1 MDTESD
7 RRAGRGAHGGI
18 DVSVVVPAYNC
29 RASLDRCLTS
39 LLVQRVA
46 KEIVVV
52 DGGSRDGTRE
62 LLDLYAA
69 CHPRLVTVIHDR
81 HPCTPGG
88 ARNRGLARAAG
99 RYVFFCDAGDRLA
112 PEALAP
118 LVAAADRNGSDVV
131 VGRVSGARDGLRDS
145 ADRASLAAVYDDLT
159 CFKLFRR
166 AFLERH
172 ALRFDETQRTGEDT
186 TFTVHAYCHARV
198 VSVVA
203 GHDCYHAEAVGEA
216 TGTES
221 GVTGCAADPL
231 TRLRLV
237 RTPIEVMARHVPPGA
252 LRDRLLLRHLRRDV
266 LARLG
271 APFLAADEADREKI
285 AVEVADICGQ
295 WLTPGVRAALD
306 DMDAARL
313 AALDDTA
320 RLVRLAR
327 VEAAPLRHRLTTL
340 TWHGDHLLVGGHA
353 CLAEPPAPAAPATAP
368 PAPAPPATALP
379 APAPPAP
386 AALAPVLFAPTPEDP
401 ARDDGLG
408 GVVGLVLRERL
419 SREERA
425 LPTRQ
430 AAGTFATLIDV
441 TALPPGVWD
450 VHVFVECE
458 GVRRPARF
466 GSGRDPG
473 VGVPGP
479 RLVNGVAVVP
489 FLTRSQG
496 TRSLGHLSIDAGGHA
511 VRVPA
516 AARLTRARR
525 RAGRLLIE
533 GRVRVGEE
541 PAAPAVRHLVWRERG
556 SGEEHRERAMSV
568 SPEGFAAETDVPRP
582 GTWDAYLELDL
593 GGPPVRLPV
602 KVAAMDTPART
613 MRWWRGPLR
622 WTARPYATAVN
633 RRLSLSVRVD
643 TPLTTVKRVIR
654 ALRRR

>member
-7 RRAGRGAHGGI
+7 RRVDRGARGMI

-69 CHPRLVTVIHDR
+69 CHPRVITVIHDR
-81 HPCTPGG
+81 HPCTPGA

-112 PEALAP
+112 PDALTP

-172 ALRFDETQRTGEDT
+172 ALRFDETQRTGEDMA
-186 TFTVHAYCHARV
+186 FTVHAYCHARV

-203 GHDCYHAEAVGEA
+203 DHDCYHAEATGAEGAGTGDAEA
-216 TGTES
+216 
-221 GVTGCAADPL
+221 GCVADPL

-271 APFLAADEADREKI
+271 APFLDDDEADREKI

-306 DMDAARL
+306 DMDVARL

-327 VEAAPLRHRLTTL
+327 VEAAPLRHRLTDVS
-340 TWHGDHLLVGGHA
+340 WRGDHLLVGGHA
-353 CLAEPPAPAAPATAP
+353 CLAGPPAATAATATAP
-368 PAPAPPATALP
+368 G
-379 APAPPAP
+379 
-386 AALAPVLFAPTPEDP
+386 EG
-401 ARDDGLG
+401 GLG
-408 GVVGLVLRERL
+408 GVVGLLLRERL

-425 LPTRQ
+425 LP
-430 AAGTFATLIDV
+430 ALHATGFFTVLIDV
-441 TALPPGVWD
+441 AALPPGVWD

-466 GSGRDPG
+466 GSSRDPG
-473 VGVPGP
+473 AGVPGP

-489 FLTRSQG
+489 FLTRSH
-496 TRSLGHLSIDAGGHA
+496 GHLSIDAGGHA
-511 VRVPA
+511 AGVPA
-516 AARLTRARR
+516 AARLTRVRR
-525 RAGRLLIE
+525 RARRLLVE
-533 GRVRVGEE
+533 GHVRVGEE

-556 SGEEHRERAMSV
+556 PGREYRERAVALS
-568 SPEGFAAETDVPRP
+568 SEGFAAETDVPPP

-602 KVAAMDTPART
+602 KVEAAMDAPART

-622 WTARPYATAVN
+622 LTARPYATAVN

-643 TPLTTVKRVIR
+643 TPLTLVNRVIR
-654 ALRRR
+654 AVRRR

>member
-7 RRAGRGAHGGI
+7 RRVGRGAHGRI

-29 RASLDRCLTS
+29 RASVDRCLTS

-69 CHPRLVTVIHDR
+69 CHPRLITVIHDP

-88 ARNRGLARAAG
+88 ARNRGLARATG

-112 PEALAP
+112 PDALAP

-172 ALRFDETQRTGEDT
+172 ALRFDETQRTGEDM

-203 GHDCYHAEAVGEA
+203 DHDCYQAEAVGEA
-216 TGTES
+216 PGAES
-221 GVTGCAADPL
+221 VVPGCAADPL

-327 VEAAPLRHRLTTL
+327 VEAAPLRHRLTAV

-353 CLAEPPAPAAPATAP
+353 CLAEPAAPAVSGTAP
-368 PAPAPPATALP
+368 PAPALI
-379 APAPPAP
+379 APSPG
-386 AALAPVLFAPTPEDP
+386 
-401 ARDDGLG
+401 GLG

-419 SREERA
+419 SGEERA
-425 LPTRQ
+425 LPARH
-430 AAGTFATLIDV
+430 AAGSFTIVVDV

-466 GSGRDPG
+466 GSSRDPG

-479 RLVNGVAVVP
+479 RLVNGVAVAP

-496 TRSLGHLSIDAGGHA
+496 TLSHGALSLGHLSIDAGGHA

-556 SGEEHRERAMSV
+556 SGREHRERAAAV

-602 KVAAMDTPART
+602 KVAAMDAPART
-613 MRWWRGPLR
+613 MRWWQGPLR

-643 TPLTTVKRVIR
+643 TPLTTVRRVLR
-654 ALRRR
+654 ALHRR